1 MAPESQKCLER
12 AGQIGRDSQNVNEK
26 RVVAHAGCAHYLSS
40 MAETGGSIIFPGDAF
55 NVGDHRLHLVHAPE
69 DRLSV
74 VMQLIVDAKSSIR
87 MFSYMF
93 GSDQTGQEVL
103 TALSEAAAR
112 GVKVQLI
119 IDSFGSGDNKDS
131 FFDPLVGAGGE
142 YHCFSSRK
150 GLGYFV
156 RNHQKILIADEV
168 NALIGGYNIT
178 DYYFGRKDDQSW
190 EDLGVVVTGPEVA
203 HLVGYFDELDRLSEG
218 GWIKFREMR
227 QLINSWKPGDGNV
240 RWLIGGPTNRISPL
254 GLTLKRALE
263 TAKRL
268 DIVAAY
274 FSPSQTILRR
284 IAKVTKRDKGSRLIM
299 AGKTDNGATI
309 SAARLL
315 YRYLLKRKA
324 RIYEF
329 QPRPLHMKL
338 FVVDDAVYIG
348 SANLDVRSLFI
359 NMEIMVRIEDKGFT
373 THIHKLIDGLVEQSE
388 EQTRSLLR
396 ERDSWWSRF
405 KSGFAYFL
413 VNTVDYS
420 IGRRIKFGLL
430 KNK

>member
-1 MAPESQKCLER
+1 MQ
-12 AGQIGRDSQNVNEK
+12 
-26 RVVAHAGCAHYLSS
+26 
-40 MAETGGSIIFPGDAF
+40 FPGERF
-55 NVGDHRLHLVHAPE
+55 EVGGHQLHLVHAPD
-69 DRLSV
+69 DRLAAV
-74 VMQLIVDAKSSIR
+74 LRLIDGAQSSIR

-93 GSDQTGQEVL
+93 GADATGQEVL
-103 TALSEAAAR
+103 AALTNAAGR
-112 GVKVQLI
+112 GLQVQLI

-131 FFDPLVGAGGE
+131 FFDPLVNAGGQ

-156 RNHQKILIADEV
+156 RNHQKILIADEEH
-168 NALIGGYNIT
+168 ALVGGYNIT
-178 DYYFGRKDDQSW
+178 DYYFGRKGDDSW
-190 EDLGVVVTGPEVA
+190 EDLGVIVSGPEVA
-203 HLVGYFDELDRLSEG
+203 HLVQYYDELDRLSEG
-218 GWIKFREMR
+218 GQIKFRQMR
-227 QLINSWKPGDGNV
+227 QLIRSWRPGDGPV
-240 RWLIGGPTNRISPL
+240 QWLLGGPTNRISPL
-254 GLTLKRALE
+254 GLVLKRALE
-263 TAKRL
+263 RAKRI

-284 IAKVTKRDKGSRLIM
+284 IARVTRRNKGSRLVM

-309 SAARLL
+309 GAARSL

-324 RIYEF
+324 QIYEF

-359 NMEIMVRIEDKGFT
+359 NMEIMVRIDDKALAAHVHT
-373 THIHKLIDGLVEQSE
+373 LIDGLVAQSE
-388 EQTRSLLR
+388 EQTRALLR
-396 ERDSWWSRF
+396 ERDSWWARF
-405 KSGFAYFL
+405 KAGVAYFL
-413 VNTVDYS
+413 VNSVDYS